1 MKNYRIMFVVSK
13 KDNLESL
20 YKFETTE
27 IDGIV
32 QYKEY
37 DNLTDV
43 ADRAVELL
51 SNGYSKDDFIIVTV
65 KDYNIDT
72 DIDDM

>member
-1 MKNYRIMFVVSK
+1 MKYKIMFVVSK

-27 IDGIV
+27 IDKTI

-37 DNLTDV
+37 TTELDLENRV
-43 ADRAVELL
+43 IELL
-51 SNGYSKDDFIIVTV
+51 SKGYSKDDFIIVTV

-72 DIDDM
+72 DIYKE

>member
-1 MKNYRIMFVVSK
+1 MKNYRIMFVASK